1 MIQHTALKA
10 TDKLTNL
17 IKSVGIED
25 WQTLVEFVK
34 NLPYGRNQNRTD
46 LSLVISEKKGSCSS
60 KHALLKKVAD
70 MNNVPDIKLMLGIYK
85 MNNQNTPKIGDVLVK
100 NGLDF
105 MPEAHC
111 YLSINGVRTDVTTAL
126 SEFKNLEND
135 ILQEITI
142 EASQVADF
150 KAQYHQD
157 FLKKW
162 IATNQIHKSFD
173 EIWNIREACITNLSK
188 HVNS

>member
-1 MIQHTALKA
+1 MIQTTALKV

-17 IKSVGIED
+17 IKSTGIED
-25 WQTLVEFVK
+25 WQALVEFVK

-70 MNNVPDIKLMLGIYK
+70 INNIPTIKLMLGIYK
-85 MNNQNTPKIGDVLVK
+85 MNNQNTPNIGDVLTK
-100 NGLDF
+100 NGLEF

-111 YLSINGVRTDVTTAL
+111 YLSINGIRTDVTTAQ

-135 ILQEITI
+135 ILQEIAI

-150 KAQYHQD
+150 KVQYHQE
-157 FLKKW
+157 FLKNW
-162 IATNQIHKSFD
+162 IVTNQIHKSFD
-173 EIWNIREACITNLSK
+173 EIWNIREACIANLSK
-188 HVNS
+188 HANS